1 MADDNWATVR
11 IGIPVE
17 LTAAADVLNSVI
29 EFLIA
34 IANVALATLEVVK
47 ALLIGLLDPFR
58 TILEQLIAEVEAFLR
73 DIRQLGIYVTWD
85 EPKWPFDNISGGFQ
99 AYQSRMLAKLTN
111 RNDPTRPDFSD
122 RSGVVGIFLYAS
134 ADPTAI
140 YTVIGLID
148 QLLRLFGIHKPMA
161 ETFPVPVG
169 LTVKYGSGAM
179 FGNLSRSLASG
190 TTPDVARVQWGLA
203 APSTIIGPMP
213 LVPAPPKFLIEVST
227 VKDGFGVAYNLPPPN
242 ASGDRQTFGVV
253 TNPNG
258 DPYRVYGGDTLGIP
272 ESLTSKPS
280 GNSYDIPGIGEDNK
294 PKTNNVTVYA
304 FKDSADTVPT
314 PLSAITGVQPDGKYL
329 FQRTFVYDV
338 QSLLGINL
346 VLPGQPF
353 SFRLN
358 AADMPYNATV
368 EAGSGGKV
376 VVTPDDA
383 PAREVYV
390 RVRAIGEG
398 FEADADRSL
407 ATPLHYIDESTFN
420 ATGTVGSAGVV
431 LRPAG
436 APADPAWDQRKVGPL
451 SDAVKVT
458 FPADGTA
465 DYLDTVTVAL
475 LLLLMSRSDLRP
487 MITKPGASYNG
498 PGEPVIEILAGNDP
512 TDNADANALI
522 RSGGKDVGFLPTGL
536 EALAAQILPK
546 FIEGSGGLSLAKLFG
561 KEGDDPGR
569 YRRQL
574 LHQCQRIALAFV
586 EASGPPDPAVL
597 TFIDQVS
604 QVSGTVQGLVGDT
617 FDKVVAPTPLRKLR
631 WGQIVPEISR
641 STLGDKT
648 ILESFTDRVSVYTGG
663 QNIGA
668 NTDTIVSGLAPN
680 PLSIENVKVSLL
692 KTFYFSGTTIIGDGL
707 TSPRQN
713 GYALQR
719 APGFLLKVSS
729 TSLVS
734 TGFGQGSADM
744 SPVVYA
750 GTTPLWTKGMKLQ
763 PTQVVFVRNVVIRL
777 PSLSAA
783 IGAVLGYAQAASY
796 ATGKADGAWTMFRF
810 FPQGIPAIDEFLQ
823 KISDFLATVL
833 DGLQGILDAILAFIA
848 FVEARILEFEAL
860 LRRIQGLISLVLSL
874 SLDTPMAALV
884 VTTSSGTNGL
894 VRSLLSAG
902 NAPADGQASLGFG
915 AALVAG
921 GVPSFI
927 LDIILLFF
935 PPEEE

>member
-1 MADDNWATVR
+1 LADDNWATVR

-17 LTAAADVLNSVI
+17 LTAAAEVLNSVI

-34 IANVALATLEVVK
+34 IANVALATLEIVK

-58 TILEQLIAEVEAFLR
+58 TILEQLIAEVNAFIQ

-85 EPKWPFDNISGGFQ
+85 EPKWPFDDISGGFQ
-99 AYQSRMLAKLTN
+99 AYQSRMMAKLTN

-122 RSGVVGIFLYAS
+122 RSGVIGIFLYAS
-134 ADPTAI
+134 VDPTAV
-140 YTVIGLID
+140 YTLIGLID

-161 ETFPVPVG
+161 QTFPVPVG

-203 APSTIIGPMP
+203 APSTVIGPMP

-227 VKDGFGVAYNLPPPN
+227 VKDGFGVAYNLPTPN
-242 ASGDRQTFGVV
+242 ASDDRQTFGVV

-280 GNSYDIPGIGEDNK
+280 GNSYDIPGIGDDNK
-294 PKTNNVTVYA
+294 PKANNVTVYA

-420 ATGTVGSAGVV
+420 ATGTVGSASVV
-431 LRPAG
+431 LRPAD

-465 DYLDTVTVAL
+465 EYLDTVTVAL
-475 LLLLMSRSDLRP
+475 LLLFMSRSDLRP
-487 MITKPGASYNG
+487 MIPLPGVSYNS
-498 PGEPVIEILAGNDP
+498 GEPVLEILSGDDPTGNDI
-512 TDNADANALI
+512 ANVLI
-522 RSGGKDVGFLPTGL
+522 RSGGKNVGFLPTGL

-546 FIEGSGGLSLAKLFG
+546 FIEGSGGLSLEKLFG

-574 LHQCQRIALAFV
+574 LQQCQRIALAFV

-604 QVSGTVQGLVGDT
+604 QVSGTVPIPGDDT
-617 FDKVVAPTPLRKLR
+617 LVAPTPLRKLR

-668 NTDTIVSGLAPN
+668 STDTIVSGLAPN
-680 PLSIENVKVSLL
+680 PLSIEKVKVSLL
-692 KTFYFSGTTIIGDGL
+692 KNFYLSGTVIIGEGVTL
-707 TSPRQN
+707 PTQR

-719 APGFLLKVSS
+719 APGFLLSVSS
-729 TSLVS
+729 TTLVS

-750 GTTPLWTKGMKLQ
+750 GTTPLSAKGAKLY
-763 PTQVVFVRNVVIRL
+763 PTQVVFVRNAVIRL

-833 DGLQGILDAILAFIA
+833 DGLQGILDAILAYIA

-860 LRRIQGLISLVLSL
+860 LRRIQGLIALVLSL

-884 VTTSSGTNGL
+884 VSTNGTNGL

-902 NAPADGQASLGFG
+902 NAPTDGQASLGFG
-915 AALVAG
+915 AAFVAG
-921 GVPSFI
+921 GVPAAI
-927 LDIILLFF
+927 LDILLLLF
-935 PPEEE
+935 PPAEE

>member
-1 MADDNWATVR
+1 
-11 IGIPVE
+11 
-17 LTAAADVLNSVI
+17 
-29 EFLIA
+29 
-34 IANVALATLEVVK
+34 
-47 ALLIGLLDPFR
+47 
-58 TILEQLIAEVEAFLR
+58 
-73 DIRQLGIYVTWD
+73 
-85 EPKWPFDNISGGFQ
+85 
-99 AYQSRMLAKLTN
+99 
-111 RNDPTRPDFSD
+111 
-122 RSGVVGIFLYAS
+122 
-134 ADPTAI
+134 
-140 YTVIGLID
+140 
-148 QLLRLFGIHKPMA
+148 
-161 ETFPVPVG
+161 
-169 LTVKYGSGAM
+169 
-179 FGNLSRSLASG
+179 
-190 TTPDVARVQWGLA
+190 
-203 APSTIIGPMP
+203 MP

-227 VKDGFGVAYNLPPPN
+227 VKDGFGIAYNLPTPN
-242 ASGDRQTFGVV
+242 ASDDRQTFGVV

-272 ESLTSKPS
+272 DSLTSNPS

-294 PKTNNVTVYA
+294 PKTNNVTAYA

-314 PLSAITGVQPDGKYL
+314 PLSAITGVQADGKYL

-353 SFRLN
+353 SFRLH

-368 EAGSGGKV
+368 EAGSSGKV

-398 FEADADRSL
+398 FDADADQSL

-420 ATGTVGSAGVV
+420 ATGTVGPASVV

-436 APADPAWDQRKVGPL
+436 AAADPAWDQRKVGPL
-451 SDAVKVT
+451 SDAIKVT

-465 DYLDTVTVAL
+465 EYLETVTVAL

-487 MITKPGASYNG
+487 MIPLPGFAYNI
-498 PGEPVIEILAGNDP
+498 GEPVIEILADGDP
-512 TDNADANALI
+512 TGNAIANTFI
-522 RSGGKDVGFLPTGL
+522 RSGGKNVGLLPTGL

-546 FIEGSGGLSLAKLFG
+546 FLEGSGGLSLAKLFG

-569 YRRQL
+569 YRRNL
-574 LHQCQRIALAFV
+574 LQQCQRIALAFI
-586 EASGPPDPAVL
+586 EASGPPDPDVL
-597 TFIDQVS
+597 AFIDQVS
-604 QVSGTVQGLVGDT
+604 QVSGTVPGLTDDT
-617 FDKVVAPTPLRKLR
+617 LDAVVAPTPLRKLR

-663 QNIGA
+663 QGIDIQSA
-668 NTDTIVSGLAPN
+668 DTIVSGLAPN
-680 PLSIENVKVSLL
+680 PLSIESVKVSLL
-692 KTFYFSGTTIIGDGL
+692 KAFYVSGTRIIGEGVS
-707 TSPRQN
+707 SPLPN

-719 APGFLLKVSS
+719 APGFLLSVNS
-729 TSLVS
+729 TTLVS

-750 GTTPLWTKGMKLQ
+750 GTPPLWIQSNKLY
-763 PTQVVFVRNVVIRL
+763 PTRVVFIRNAVIRL

-796 ATGKADGAWTMFRF
+796 ATGKADGAWTMFRL

-833 DGLQGILDAILAFIA
+833 DGLQGILDAILAYIA

-884 VTTSSGTNGL
+884 VSTNGTNGL
-894 VRSLLSAG
+894 VRSLLSAD
-902 NAPADGQASLGFG
+902 NAPTDGQASLGFG
-915 AALVAG
+915 VAIVAG
-921 GVPSFI
+921 GVPAAI
-927 LDIILLFF
+927 LDILLLLF
-935 PPEEE
+935 PPAEA